1 MLLNRQCND
10 NEGKVNCN
18 VVFKF
23 SVSSILNSKFHL
35 GN

>member
-1 MLLNRQCND
+1 MLLIRQCND

-18 VVFKF
+18 IIFKI
-23 SVSSILNSKFHL
+23 SVSSILNTEFLL